1 MRRDRRARRVAAVV
15 VAQARAEEHDRRD
28 GDGDDGEPHGHG
40 RIVGHRRIAK
50 TWPIHVHVER
60 PQRSKP
66 GARTTRRAAGARP
79 AGTRGA
85 RYRPAPLVTPALE
98 VQGLAKRYGATAA
111 LRGVDLTV
119 GEAELVGLLGPN
131 GAGKST
137 LVKSAA
143 GPRAPSAGT
152 VRVCGAAAGTP
163 PARRALGYLAELF
176 RFPGW
181 ASADELLHLHQRLS
195 GSTGGA
201 AERAELLGL
210 VGLGDEGGR
219 RVEAMSKGMQ
229 QRLGIAQALIGGPR
243 LLLLDEPTSALD
255 PVGRR
260 IVRDLLGELRRR
272 GVAVLLNTHLLSE
285 VERVCDRVAII
296 DHGELLAEGRPDELS
311 RPRGVEVETRGRHA
325 ALRGRHAR
333 RRAGHRRAPGRRR
346 RAHLRGPPRA
356 LDARGRLSGG
366 RGARRAVNGVLVVAA
381 YALRESLRRRVFAVV
396 VVLTLA
402 FGGLYAWGASELFK
416 DVTGFGNNQFGL
428 DARTLAGATL
438 LGLAMFGTLFL
449 GAVLAVFLTLS
460 AVRGDAET
468 GLLQPLI
475 VRPLGRRQYLAGR
488 FLAAA
493 AVAFTYV
500 GVVYAG
506 AVVITG
512 ITGDWWPQSPVGAGL
527 RLALG
532 VVVVAAL
539 SLLGSIF
546 LTATAN
552 GIGVLMIFGAGLLA
566 GPAGLDRRRAELQHA
581 ADDRQHRLVGA
592 ALRGAL
598 PRRPA
603 PAGPGH
609 PRRHRRDRPARPA
622 RRLARRRPAAA
633 AVDRRLPRASW
644 PLLGAFVVRP
654 PRPLAL
660 ALGHLPGAVTGRAGL
675 PSAPSVFSLTCT
687 RAALRPIS
695 SSSEPSGLVSG
706 LAPPCS

>member
-1 MRRDRRARRVAAVV
+1 M
-15 VAQARAEEHDRRD
+15 
-28 GDGDDGEPHGHG
+28 
-40 RIVGHRRIAK
+40 
-50 TWPIHVHVER
+50 
-60 PQRSKP
+60 
-66 GARTTRRAAGARP
+66 
-79 AGTRGA
+79 
-85 RYRPAPLVTPALE
+85 TPALE
-98 VQGLAKRYGATAA
+98 VRGLAKRYGATAA

-143 GPRAPSAGT
+143 GLVRPSAGP
-152 VRVCGAAAGTP
+152 CACAAPRPGRRPRAARSAIWPSSSASPAGPAPTSCCTCTSACRARPAAP
-163 PARRALGYLAELF
+163 PSA
-176 RFPGW
+176 PSCW
-181 ASADELLHLHQRLS
+181 A
-195 GSTGGA
+195 
-201 AERAELLGL
+201 L

-229 QRLGIAQALIGGPR
+229 QRLGIAQALVGGPR

-296 DHGELLAEGRPDELS
+296 DHGELMAEGRPDELS
-311 RPRGVEVETRGRHA
+311 RPHGVEVETAGRHA
-325 ALRGRHAR
+325 ALRRRHAR
-333 RRAGHRRAPGRRR
+333 RGAGHRRAPGRRG

-356 LDARGRLSGG
+356 LDARGRLSGR
-366 RGARRAVNGVLVVAA
+366 RGARRAVNGVLVVAG

-416 DVTGFGNNQFGL
+416 DVTGFGDNEFGL

-527 RLALG
+527 RLALA

-566 GPAGLDRRRAELQHA
+566 GLLGSIGDALNSHTLQTIA
-581 ADDRQHRLVGA
+581 NTGSWALPFEALYRD
-592 ALRGAL
+592 ALRQLVQDIPGVTGAIVQLGPLGGSHDAGAL
-598 PRRPA
+598 LLPWIVVY
-603 PAGPGH
+603 
-609 PRRHRRDRPARPA
+609 
-622 RRLARRRPAAA
+622 LALV
-633 AVDRRLPRASW
+633 AV
-644 PLLGAFVVRP
+644 LGAFVF
-654 PRPLAL
+654 
-660 ALGHLPGAVTGRAGL
+660 GRRDL
-675 PSAPSVFSLTCT
+675 
-687 RAALRPIS
+687 
-695 SSSEPSGLVSG
+695 
-706 LAPPCS
+706 